1 MKPST
6 VKSPLSCSRP
16 IAPGDLPPSI
26 HPVSSV
32 SRPFS
37 VPGPYEG
44 QLLEN
49 SGGVRD
55 ELRASKKQNG
65 VATLTPVHRSGTSR
79 SSRGSS
85 RRGSYQTLPQRLRER
100 GCRRHPAGERVA
112 SQSTE
117 RSSHL
122 AVEEAADSR
131 KGAARIS
138 EQVRRSIRR
147 WLARSSRA
155 RREPP
160 CRSKWSSART
170 VRFSESIPE
179 SLIRFYTGF
188 TYERV

>member
-100 GCRRHPAGERVA
+100 GCRRHLVGVTLPEKGLRVSPPSGALIWPSKRPLTHVRGPPEFRNKSAGVFVDGLRGPAELAENLHVGQSGHLREQSGFP
-112 SQSTE
+112 SQF
-117 RSSHL
+117 L
-122 AVEEAADSR
+122 
-131 KGAARIS
+131 
-138 EQVRRSIRR
+138 
-147 WLARSSRA
+147 
-155 RREPP
+155 
-160 CRSKWSSART
+160 
-170 VRFSESIPE
+170 
-179 SLIRFYTGF
+179 SL
-188 TYERV
+188 